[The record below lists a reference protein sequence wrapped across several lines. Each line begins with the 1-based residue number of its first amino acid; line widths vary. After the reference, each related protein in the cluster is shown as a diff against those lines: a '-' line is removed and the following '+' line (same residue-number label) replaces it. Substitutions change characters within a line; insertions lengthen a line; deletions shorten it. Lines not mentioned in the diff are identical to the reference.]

1 MEIRVHSFI
10 EALEK
15 CIQTENW
22 YGALFIA
29 LTLPDICAKIEY
41 PDEKNSSAKR
51 YIQWFDRY
59 LKKHYETSRNAIP
72 LSSKLEALTALI
84 PAGIGGGR
92 KKETFLTGPDFY
104 ALRCAY
110 LHEGSDEITS
120 QRKRDILEK
129 FEFVQPRKGMI
140 FHNNL
145 KSGKILQLQVSE
157 LSREVI
163 CGVQTWLNEIKEDET
178 KMRKVSDLVCIN
190 FSSNFIF

>member
-1 MEIRVHSFI
+1 MQNFI

-15 CIQTENW
+15 CMETENW

-41 PDEKNSSAKR
+41 PDEKKSSAKR
-51 YIQWFDRY
+51 YTQWFDVY
-59 LKKHYETSRNAIP
+59 LKKNYETSRNAIP
-72 LSSKLEALTALI
+72 LSSELEALTTLI

-92 KKETFLTGPDFY
+92 KKETFLTGSDFY

-110 LHEGSDEITS
+110 LHEGSNEITN
-120 QRKRDILEK
+120 QRKREILEK

-145 KSGKILQLQVSE
+145 KNGRILQLQVSE
-157 LSREVI
+157 LANEVML
-163 CGVQTWLNEIKEDET
+163 GVMNWLNDIKNDEIK
-178 KMRKVSDLVCIN
+178 MSKVNDLVCIN
-190 FSSNFIF
+190 FSSNFTF